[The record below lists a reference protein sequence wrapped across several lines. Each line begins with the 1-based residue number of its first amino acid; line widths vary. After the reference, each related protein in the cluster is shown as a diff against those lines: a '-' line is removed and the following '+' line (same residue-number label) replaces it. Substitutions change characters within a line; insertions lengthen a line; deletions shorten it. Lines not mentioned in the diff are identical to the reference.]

1 MASTLENQRKTERVP
16 PEQPNLM
23 IFGLGPH
30 PIPAVVL
37 DESFGGLGIAAP
49 VKIEAGAEI
58 DIKMSDG
65 MGGIRTVALV
75 RHAKPLP
82 SGTRVGLE
90 WKAMALS
97 RCLRDLLSAQKTSK
111 KHQSLSRILPGGLSV
126 MWKLFEGG
134 RWEHLIDGAD
144 RLRKESAACNV
155 QELSAPIERFQ
166 ATVRD
171 AMKDESKDPREAVR
185 LALDGLILKCVQTIS

>member
-23 IFGLGPH
+23 IFGMGPH

-49 VKIEAGAEI
+49 IKIEAGAEI
-58 DIKMSDG
+58 DVKMSDQ

-82 SGTRVGLE
+82 SGTRAGLE

-97 RCLRDLLSAQKTSK
+97 RCLRDLLNAQKSSK
-111 KHQSLSRILPGGLSV
+111 KHKSLSRILPGGLSV

-134 RWEHLIDGAD
+134 RWEHLLDGAD
-144 RLRKESAACNV
+144 RLRKEAAACDV

-166 ATVRD
+166 KSVRSAVD
-171 AMKDESKDPREAVR
+171 DEANDTREAVR
-185 LALDGLILKCVQTIS
+185 KSLDSLILKCVQTIS